1 MQLKKCTQW
10 HPCSVLALMN
20 VAGGKVPAVAKSQ
33 MTRQRPLT
41 TVFYALNILD
51 VSQFSQSFTT
61 PHIHTHRMSFLH
73 ICAVLL
79 SSCLHRCLRGEGGEH
94 SLWHQCLPVASLL
107 MSKWQSVSCPQLSE
121 PIQQFYPVNIREHI
135 NNTGADGVP
144 LYPAFMPST
153 PFTLLACHDC
163 SFPCTDGG
171 QGARSRRC
179 NQRRK
184 EQQFQF
190 SALSTNSK
198 NRWILEQK
206 SI

>member
-1 MQLKKCTQW
+1 MASLFSL
-10 HPCSVLALMN
+10 SVMLQKALVN
-20 VAGGKVPAVAKSQ
+20 VLGGKVPEVAKSQ

-41 TVFYALNILD
+41 TVFYALNILH
-51 VSQFSQSFTT
+51 VSQFSQSCIMS
-61 PHIHTHRMSFLH
+61 HIHTHRMSFLH

-79 SSCLHRCLRGEGGEH
+79 SSCLRRCLKGEEGEQ
-94 SLWHQCLPVASLL
+94 SLWHQRLPVASLL
-107 MSKWQSVSCPQLSE
+107 MSKWQSVSCPRLSE

-135 NNTGADGVP
+135 DNAGADGVP
-144 LYPAFMPST
+144 LYPAFMPGT
-153 PFTLLACHDC
+153 PFTLLARRDC

-171 QGARSRRC
+171 QGARSSRC
-179 NQRRK
+179 DRRRK

>member
-1 MQLKKCTQW
+1 M
-10 HPCSVLALMN
+10 HPTASLFSQKALIN
-20 VAGGKVPAVAKSQ
+20 VVGGKVPEVAKSQ
-33 MTRQRPLT
+33 IMRQRPLT
-41 TVFYALNILD
+41 TVFYTLNISD
-51 VSQFSQSFTT
+51 VSQFSQSC
-61 PHIHTHRMSFLH
+61 ITHRMSFLH
-73 ICAVLL
+73 VCVVLL
-79 SSCLHRCLRGEGGEH
+79 SSCLRQCLRVEEDEQ
-94 SLWHQCLPVASLL
+94 SLRHQRLPVASLL
-107 MSKWQSVSCPQLSE
+107 MSKWLTVSCPQLSK
-121 PIQQFYPVNIREHI
+121 PIQQFYPVNTREHI
-135 NNTGADGVP
+135 NNAEADGVP

-153 PFTLLACHDC
+153 PFSLLACHDC

-179 NQRRK
+179 DRRRK

>member
-1 MQLKKCTQW
+1 M
-10 HPCSVLALMN
+10 HPMASLFSQKALIN
-20 VAGGKVPAVAKSQ
+20 VVGGKVPEVAKSQ
-33 MTRQRPLT
+33 MTRPLT
-41 TVFYALNILD
+41 TVFYALGFLSR
-51 VSQFSQSFTT
+51 VSCPTYT
-61 PHIHTHRMSFLH
+61 HTMSFLR

-79 SSCLHRCLRGEGGEH
+79 SSCLRRCLRGEESEQ
-94 SLWHQCLPVASLL
+94 SLTSASPCCWCLSDSL
-107 MSKWQSVSCPQLSE
+107 SAVPNC
-121 PIQQFYPVNIREHI
+121 QQFYAVNIREHI
-135 NNTGADGVP
+135 NNAGADGVP

-153 PFTLLACHDC
+153 PFTLLACNDC

-179 NQRRK
+179 DRRRK